1 MINNINIKLYLYYSI
16 TLINYQ
22 EKNYKEMEVYA
33 NKLLNTL
40 ENEKDIPYYII
51 DILINVFIIKLNN
64 EPNINPK
71 NKFNYNNIII
81 NLIKYKKKIKTD

>member
-1 MINNINIKLYLYYSI
+1 
-16 TLINYQ
+16 
-22 EKNYKEMEVYA
+22 MEVYA

-64 EPNINPK
+64 EHNINPK

>member
-22 EKNYKEMEVYA
+22 EKNYNEMEVYA

>member
-22 EKNYKEMEVYA
+22 EKNYNEMEVYS

-81 NLIKYKKKIKTD
+81 NLIKYKKKINID